1 MEERNGEF
9 FCPVKDK
16 QKDNINAICHL
27 CLAEQ
32 TPNIYRDDFM
42 RICLY
47 GSGSRKID
55 SKYTNCAYELG
66 CEIAKHGH
74 SLVFGGGDTGM
85 MGACAKG
92 VQDNNGTTIGIA
104 PEWIGNFE
112 PLCEHCKEFIYVD
125 SMDERKN
132 KFLENS
138 DAFIITP
145 GGIGTLDEF
154 FEIIT
159 LRKLKQHDKEII
171 VFNIAGF
178 FDKMFEMID
187 EMGEKG
193 FLYKQEELFKKVDT
207 INEIFEI
214 I

>member
-1 MEERNGEF
+1 MQSATYVWLSKPQIF
-9 FCPVKDK
+9 
-16 QKDNINAICHL
+16 
-27 CLAEQ
+27 
-32 TPNIYRDDFM
+32 RDDFM
-42 RICLY
+42 KICLY

-92 VQDNNGTTIGIA
+92 VHDNNGTSIGIA

-112 PLCEHCKEFIYVD
+112 PLCKQCDEFIYVD
-125 SMDERKN
+125 SMDERKK
-132 KFLENS
+132 KFLEKS

-171 VFNIAGF
+171 VFNIEGF
-178 FDKMFEMID
+178 FDKMLEMID
-187 EMGEKG
+187 EMSEKG